1 MNTELELL
9 IKLHDL
15 DIMIRD
21 ATEERYANEERDM
34 GFVLRNLTSLQQAHD
49 KLREQVSPETL
60 RHYDRLFAKYGRS
73 IAPVNDGV
81 CYGCF
86 MQLPTLF
93 VQESKQNEG
102 LEVCPK
108 CRKYLYWL

>member
-1 MNTELELL
+1 DEQKN
-9 IKLHDL
+9 KL
-15 DIMIRD
+15 
-21 ATEERYANEERDM
+21 
-34 GFVLRNLTSLQQAHD
+34 GV
-49 KLREQVSPETL
+49 VS